1 MYAVVTFFHPPA
13 SHVPVPSAIPQASF
27 PKPPAPD
34 DSASND
40 ENDDSSTDVSE
51 DDEATEP
58 AIAASAAKAV
68 DTVAASKPPQSV
80 SFQNPD
86 ELRRKFIK
94 ELRQPADQY
103 LASVG
108 LRMRIPDGVFFRTE
122 KDGIVDVLLGAREPG
137 KVGIY
142 LFSVKGIYPPAR
154 APGYLK
160 EYFSEIAPIHLNAKG
175 QSYLNKAG
183 FKNMTLFKGTNS
195 LGEDCLAYFF
205 QNPKTKRSHVL
216 LLKDHQLNRQPARVH
231 TVVDSLRSVSKK

>member
-1 MYAVVTFFHPPA
+1 MYAVVTFFHPPVSRIPVRSTVPQTAIVKPPPLSEELAA
-13 SHVPVPSAIPQASF
+13 SDESDASSEADETDEEDTPAMSDAKSPQA
-27 PKPPAPD
+27 
-34 DSASND
+34 
-40 ENDDSSTDVSE
+40 
-51 DDEATEP
+51 
-58 AIAASAAKAV
+58 
-68 DTVAASKPPQSV
+68 V

-86 ELRRKFIK
+86 ELRRKFVK

-103 LASVG
+103 LASMG
-108 LRMRIPDGVFFRTE
+108 LRMRVPEGVFFRTE

-137 KVGIY
+137 KVGMY

-160 EYFSEIAPIHLNAKG
+160 DYFSEIAPIHLNGKG
-175 QSYLNKAG
+175 QPYLNKAG
-183 FKNMTLFKGTNS
+183 FKNMTLFRGTNS

-231 TVVDSLRSVSKK
+231 TIVDSLRSAGKK

>member
-1 MYAVVTFFHPPA
+1 MYAVITFFHPPA
-13 SHVPVPSAIPQASF
+13 ERISQPSAVPQASF
-27 PKPPAPD
+27 PKPALAAQNEPASSEEEDNAATTDSEEDEAPAP
-34 DSASND
+34 
-40 ENDDSSTDVSE
+40 VSQ
-51 DDEATEP
+51 APMLLT
-58 AIAASAAKAV
+58 
-68 DTVAASKPPQSV
+68 KPPQSV

-108 LRMRIPDGVFFRTE
+108 LHMRIPDGVFFRTE
-122 KDGIVDVLLGAREPG
+122 KDGAVDVLLGASEPG

-160 EYFSEIAPIHLNAKG
+160 EYFSEIEPINLSGKG
-175 QSYLNKAG
+175 QPYLNKAG

-195 LGEDCLAYFF
+195 AGEDCLAYFF

-216 LLKDHQLNRQPARVH
+216 LMKDHQLNRQPARVH
-231 TVVDSLRSVSKK
+231 TIVDSLRSAGKK